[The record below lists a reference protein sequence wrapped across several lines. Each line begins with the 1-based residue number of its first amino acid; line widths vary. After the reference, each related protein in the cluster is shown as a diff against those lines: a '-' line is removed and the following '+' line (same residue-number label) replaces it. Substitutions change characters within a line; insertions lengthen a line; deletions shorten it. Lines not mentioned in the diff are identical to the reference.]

1 MNYGRAIRIARTA
14 FGLTQGELAAR
25 VSVGASHLSLI
36 ESGKRQPSLK
46 VLNEISTALEVPVHL
61 LTLLASGPAELED
74 PKNAAQVA
82 EVATRLLG
90 MLASS
95 AEQPSLPIGQ
105 HRAAE
110 RRVDRHQELLPN
122 GDEQGD
128 L

>member
-46 VLNEISTALEVPVHL
+46 VLNEISAALELPVHL

-82 EVATRLLG
+82 EVAKRLLHL
-90 MLASS
+90 LASS
-95 AEQPSLPIGQ
+95 AEQPSLPIEQ
-105 HRAAE
+105 NPPAKK
-110 RRVDRHQELLPN
+110 RRLA
-122 GDEQGD
+122 
-128 L
+128 